1 MLDRLF
7 LAHPRTVQESYGEH
21 LVVASSFGLTMIAAG
36 MACMVHAL
44 VPGLFERTGS
54 RAIQHLHDRMI
65 RNRSRLVAQV
75 PASNVAVVSEPQ

>member
-65 RNRSRLVAQV
+65 QNRSRLVAQA
-75 PASNVAVVSEPQ
+75 PASNVAAAGEPQ

>member
-44 VPGLFERTGS
+44 GPGLFERPGS

-75 PASNVAVVSEPQ
+75 PASNVAVVNDPQ

>member
-7 LAHPRTVQESYGEH
+7 LAPPRTVQESYGEH

-75 PASNVAVVSEPQ
+75 PASNVAVVNEPQ

>member
-75 PASNVAVVSEPQ
+75 PASNVAVVNEPQ